1 MCANNFFAPS
11 IDMVI
16 EYAKRGGGKDMPRTI
31 PLIFLLLL
39 ALKVEPINSA
49 KVLCLGIC

>member
-1 MCANNFFAPS
+1 MFMYRVETEEDVKEKRS
-11 IDMVI
+11 
-16 EYAKRGGGKDMPRTI
+16 ERGGGKDMPRTV